1 MEREHSGH
9 MHSSDT
15 PFHSHDDVDMAYL
28 GMFHHDHGDHT
39 HDDEPPPTPEQ
50 LAALGRAIW
59 EVDNVELTTVGVD
72 VGSSTSHLMFAR
84 VHLQRLKAELSSRFV
99 VVNREVLSVSPILLT
114 PYRPDNTIDADALRT
129 FVQDAYEA
137 AGLAPSDVDAGAVI
151 LTGEALKRSNA
162 RAIADL
168 FAAETGKF
176 VCASAGHHLEALLA
190 AQGSGALLLSRQT
203 RQNVLNVD
211 VGGGTSKFALVH
223 DGQVLHT
230 CAVAV
235 GGRLVAFGPDGALV
249 RIEGPA
255 RQLAEAAGVEL
266 TLGRPLAPEARARL
280 VRTMVDVL
288 VSLIREEPSELAQAL
303 LVTPPMPRD
312 VPPEA
317 IAFSG
322 GVAEYVYGREDAEY
336 GDLSPALAAEVR
348 AALADGRIPLPLLE
362 PAQRIRATVI
372 GASQFSVQ
380 LSGNTIYLSDPARL
394 PLHNLPV
401 LFPPLDPGAP
411 LRADDVAAA
420 IRWALRRF
428 DLEDGHSALAL
439 GFRWSGDPLYAR
451 LHALA
456 EGITQGLPHT
466 IAHGRPIVLLV
477 DGDVGKS
484 LGHVLKDDLAVKS
497 DVISIDGLQ
506 LKEFDYIDV
515 GALLEPQNVVPVV
528 IKSLL
533 FAAPGQGV
541 GGELLAAP

>member
-1 MEREHSGH
+1 
-9 MHSSDT
+9 
-15 PFHSHDDVDMAYL
+15 
-28 GMFHHDHGDHT
+28 
-39 HDDEPPPTPEQ
+39 
-50 LAALGRAIW
+50 
-59 EVDNVELTTVGVD
+59 
-72 VGSSTSHLMFAR
+72 
-84 VHLQRLKAELSSRFV
+84 LQRLKAELSSRFV